1 MRADPD
7 TQNRVALVLA
17 KAKTRGADPVRALDE
32 LGFLLYPDR
41 ERMIESK
48 VLTEVVEVLEQVS
61 ASALLGARRST
72 VQDMKD
78 AILEFISKRAQ

>member
-1 MRADPD
+1 MRIDPD
-7 TQNRVALVLA
+7 SASRVALTLA

-61 ASALLGARRST
+61 ASQLLGTRRPT
-72 VQDMKD
+72 VSDMKE
-78 AILEFISKRAQ
+78 AILEFISKRAE